1 MEFIML
7 LPNPILRGVVALE
20 LELELGGLS
29 EDAEEGLAMLAK
41 GDDWGAFRA
50 TILRRLMVLSV

>member
-1 MEFIML
+1 ML
-7 LPNPILRGVVALE
+7 LPNPILRGVFALE